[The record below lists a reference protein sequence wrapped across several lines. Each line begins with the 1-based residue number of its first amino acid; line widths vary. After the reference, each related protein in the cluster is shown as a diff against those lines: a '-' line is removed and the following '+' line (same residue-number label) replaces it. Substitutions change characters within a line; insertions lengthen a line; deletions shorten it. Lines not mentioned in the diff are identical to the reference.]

1 MSRMSLICRSSLL
14 VLVVLLFS
22 ACGSAPVKP
31 VKQADRQTSQ
41 AEQPSTNE
49 LIYYFQHRLISQ
61 WLFQSDSRFFNDL
74 YNGYADKLIKAA
86 EELIG
91 PAYANEIY
99 VTPLTEQGA
108 VLITFPEPESVAI
121 CYHAL
126 LVKTETTLAYYT
138 YEKSFSLG
146 ADDPVFGVVGS
157 WSPDGQHNNHGG
169 RTYTTGAEFVADVL
183 SD

>member
-1 MSRMSLICRSSLL
+1 MSFVFRSSLL
-14 VLVVLLFS
+14 IFTVLLFS
-22 ACGSAPVKP
+22 ACGTAPVKP
-31 VKQADRQTSQ
+31 DKQTDRQNSQ

-74 YNGYADKLIKAA
+74 YNGYADKLINAA

-91 PAYANEIY
+91 ADYADEIY
-99 VTPLTEQGA
+99 VTPLTEHNA

-126 LVKTETTLAYYT
+126 LVKNGSSLVYYT
-138 YEKSFSLG
+138 YEKSFSL
-146 ADDPVFGVVGS
+146 ADDDPVFGVVGS
-157 WSPDGQHNNHGG
+157 WSTDGQHNNHGG

-183 SD
+183 GE